1 MKRIN
6 CPDCE
11 SRGYKTQ
18 MSSVGC
24 AHCAFEN
31 TMRAFILTFGFSKFT
46 LDSLFRRESG
56 FDENRNWRFD
66 YCSSNWLMAVY
77 NMNIAVEIDG
87 GIWINGG
94 HSGGLGQIEDME
106 KLNHAALGWKV
117 FHFTPEQ
124 CVDGCAALWMAKN
137 VFGIE
142 VD

>member
-6 CPDCE
+6 CPDCAE
-11 SRGYKTQ
+11 RGYSSQ

-31 TMRAFILTFGFSKFT
+31 TMRGFSLTDYYYSDKT
-46 LDSLFRRESG
+46 LSDVLKREHC
-56 FDENRNWRFD
+56 FHDKRKWRFD
-66 YCSSNWLMAVY
+66 FVCTWRFYSDV
-77 NMNIAVEIDG
+77 AVELDG

-94 HSGGLGQIEDME
+94 HSGGQDQIDDME
-106 KLNHAALGWKV
+106 KLNHAAILGWKV

-124 CVDGCAALWMAKN
+124 CVNGYAALWMAQN

-142 VD
+142 VN